1 MPQMGVDA
9 VEASSVAVTTQ
20 VYCDWVPLSEPM
32 ICGRATET
40 TVLLIIATN
49 RTTSRPLK
57 ARMMCRW
64 SIGAAAC
71 CGAAECALTRNLR
84 R

>member
-1 MPQMGVDA
+1 MPQMGVEA

-20 VYCDWVPLSEPM
+20 VYCDWVPSSEPM
-32 ICGRATET
+32 IWGSATET
-40 TVLLIIATN
+40 TVPLIIATN

-57 ARMMCRW
+57 ARMTCRW
-64 SIGAAAC
+64 SIGAAAV
-71 CGAAECALTRNLR
+71 GAAAECALTRNLR